1 MILPDRPELGSGRCD
16 PLTATGTGSSLPSML
31 LKGFPILLSLMLSP
45 FSAEAQ
51 PRLSY
56 ETTAVDLGEVWE
68 GETLQVVFPVRN
80 LGDAALRLK
89 GG

>member
-1 MILPDRPELGSGRCD
+1 MF
-16 PLTATGTGSSLPSML
+16 
-31 LKGFPILLSLMLSP
+31 LKGFPILLSLMLLP
-45 FSAEAQ
+45 FPVKAQ

-56 ETTAVDLGEVWE
+56 ETTAIDLGEVWE
-68 GETLQVVFPVRN
+68 GEILQAAFPVRN